1 MYLYKNQNLVRPK
14 FAFGLWL
21 NQYDTRIYNIWKVM
35 HIWTYPEDCHKL
47 WTLTICLCVCVISFF
62 VRIYL
67 HALSSTF
74 LPIILLTISSTL
86 ISLHLHLLR
95 FTPRKLLVSLVL
107 PQSHVY
113 SLLFSTQ
120 ALRLLV
126 RTRWPFHM
134 LSLNQLIKFKL
145 NHALM

>member
-1 MYLYKNQNLVRPK
+1 MSV
-14 FAFGLWL
+14 
-21 NQYDTRIYNIWKVM
+21 
-35 HIWTYPEDCHKL
+35 
-47 WTLTICLCVCVISFF
+47 CVCYIFL
-62 VRIYL
+62 RTYL
-67 HALSSTF
+67 FTRTLLHVPSHH
-74 LPIILLTISSTL
+74 LLTISSTL

-134 LSLNQLIKFKL
+134 LSLNREFPGSSLEQTDF
-145 NHALM
+145 